1 VIDKVVGER
10 VIMQFIIGRMDTLA
24 SEMIFEMSEKMPG
37 RLCERLGHQGVFQK
51 LVVDLPLD
59 LS

>member
-10 VIMQFIIGRMDTLA
+10 VIMQFIIGRMDILA
-24 SEMIFEMSEKMPG
+24 SEMIFEMSEEMPSG
-37 RLCERLGHQGVFQK
+37 PCERFGHQGVFQK